1 MSDRLEDFIKQ
12 NRPSFDL
19 EEPGGHLWKAIEAD
33 LPNKKNKLRLI
44 SRITGIAASILIVLS
59 AGYFIGARQQS
70 GQLSQDVFAS
80 EQQYQEFQ
88 EAQQYYIS
96 TIQDKMDKVEDMGAE
111 EETLNDL
118 KQLDEIY
125 EELKAE
131 LLKNQYKDKDYL
143 INLMINNY
151 KTKIGILER
160 IIEKSE
166 QQNEQKIEENE
177 TINI

>member
-12 NRPSFDL
+12 NRSAFDFD
-19 EEPGGHLWKAIEAD
+19 EPGGHLWKAIEAD
-33 LPNKKNKLRLI
+33 LPVKKNRLRLI
-44 SRITGIAASILIVLS
+44 SRISGIAASVLILLS
-59 AGYFIGARQQS
+59 AGFYLGTRQQS
-70 GQLSQDVFAS
+70 NQLSQDAFAS
-80 EQQYQEFQ
+80 QQQYREFQ

-96 TIQDKMDKVEDMGAE
+96 TIKDKMDKVEDMGAE

-118 KQLDEIY
+118 KQLDEVY
-125 EELKAE
+125 EELKTE
-131 LLKNQYKDKDYL
+131 LLENQYKDKDYL

-166 QQNEQKIEENE
+166 QQNEQNLEKNE